1 MCSSTYKLREREMG
15 EILSAPK
22 EEKIVQVGNEVFGG
36 LRHNAL
42 PRQNSGAVKAWVSVA
57 QSMFNKT

>member
-1 MCSSTYKLREREMG
+1 MG